1 MPLPAIYSTIAADA
15 IARHVEAAYDI
26 GVIAGCT
33 LLNRGFNDLYELS
46 GADGRRHVARLS
58 GPRFRGPANMAYETA
73 FLAHLRRS
81 GVAVASAIPSRVGP
95 LWTELDAPEGPRAFA
110 LFEYLD
116 GAAPV
121 RTLWLTG
128 KLKPGLEDEIRL
140 LGESCAAIHAAAE
153 TYRGPSSLY
162 RLDADHLLRRPLTE
176 VFAAPVTDAPMA
188 ATIDEIRATLD
199 ERLSVL
205 APKLSIVGCHGDNH
219 GGNTFIVRPAAGSPV
234 AAWFDFDDAGPGY
247 LAYDL
252 ATFRWGLLRR
262 VRKATLDEIGAAL
275 WSAFL
280 GGYQAVR
287 PIPDADFAAIDLFVP
302 IRQAWYLGE
311 CAAHIPLWGTETVSR
326 RWLEDELAMMK
337 AWAETTAADAG

>member
-1 MPLPAIYSTIAADA
+1 MTLPAIYSTIAADA
-15 IARHVEAAYDI
+15 IARHIEAAYDI
-26 GVIAGCT
+26 GAIASCI
-33 LLNRGFNDLYELS
+33 LLNRGFNDLYEIS
-46 GADGRRHVARLS
+46 GADGRRRVARLS
-58 GPRFRGPANMAYETA
+58 GPRFRGQPNMAYETA
-73 FLAHLRRS
+73 LLAHLHRS
-81 GVAVASAIPSRVGP
+81 GVTVAAAIPSRARS

-110 LFEYLD
+110 LFDHLD

-128 KLKPGLEDEIRL
+128 KMKPGLEDDIRL

-153 TYRGPSSLY
+153 TYRGPPSLY
-162 RLDADHLLRRPLTE
+162 RLDADHLLRRPLAE
-176 VFAAPVTDAPMA
+176 VVAAPVTDTPMI
-188 ATIDEIRATLD
+188 ATIGALRASLD
-199 ERLSVL
+199 ERLSTL
-205 APKLSIVGCHGDNH
+205 APQLSIVGCHGDNH
-219 GGNTFIVRPAAGSPV
+219 GGNTFILRPAAGSPV

-280 GGYQAVR
+280 DGYRSVR

-326 RWLEDELAMMK
+326 RWLKDELAMMT
-337 AWAETTAADAG
+337 AWAETSASGAR